1 MELYDVLLRPLLAE
15 KDHMRKLD
23 GYYTFKVHPDANK
36 VQIKEAI
43 QKLFKV
49 TVISVNTMRMHG
61 KVRRHGRNQGR
72 RPDWKKA
79 IVRVKQGETISALES
94 M

>member
-1 MELYDVLLRPLLAE
+1 MEVYDILLRPLLAE
-15 KDHMRKLD
+15 KDHMRKHE

-36 VQIKEAI
+36 AQIKEAI

-49 TVISVNTMRMHG
+49 TVVSVNTMRVHG
-61 KVRRHGRNQGR
+61 KVRRYGRTYGR

-79 IVRVKQGETISALES
+79 IIRVKPGENISALES
-94 M
+94 L